1 MGALIEAPMQQLG
14 VDISDEADVAIAIS
28 RTRRFL
34 ARGRVRDE
42 DVYRMTTVVAELAR
56 NIVKYATRGT
66 VTVSLTERL
75 GELQGSIV
83 AEDAGP
89 GMADVAQALSDGFS
103 TGGSLGMG
111 LPGCR
116 RMMDSFTIETDH
128 GKGTIVRAGR
138 RLGRS

>member
-1 MGALIEAPMQQLG
+1 MQQLG

-34 ARGRVRDE
+34 ARERVRDE

-89 GMADVAQALSDGFS
+89 GMPDVAQALSDGFS
-103 TGGSLGMG
+103 TGGSPGMG
-111 LPGCR
+111 CR
-116 RMMDSFTIETDH
+116 
-128 GKGTIVRAGR
+128 AAAA
-138 RLGRS
+138 